1 MRIRIGLSQAPR
13 ELDLE
18 VSDADE
24 VVGEIEKAM
33 AGDAS
38 LVWITDQKGRRHGLV
53 ANKIA
58 FIELEAEEDRGGV
71 GFRG

>member
-24 VVGEIEKAM
+24 VVGQIEKAM

-58 FIELEAEEDRGGV
+58 FIELEAEDYLGGV

>member
-18 VSDADE
+18 VVDADE

-53 ANKIA
+53 ADKIV

-71 GFRG
+71 GFGG

>member
-18 VSDADE
+18 VPDADQ

-33 AGDAS
+33 AGNGS

-53 ANKIA
+53 ADKIA
-58 FIELEAEEDRGGV
+58 FIELEADEEHDGV